1 MICELFP
8 YSISWLPA
16 FKMFADHR
24 YANIKRNVSYAE
36 FAPGVFRCSFFY
48 EIFTNFRNFRSKL
61 SLFKGKL
68 VFPCFCC
75 LLARLLTT
83 MFSKNSNMVHQQLK
97 FHVDMFMLQPYFG
110 RWSKTK
116 HLATDVNYYF

>member
-48 EIFTNFRNFRSKL
+48 EIFTNFRNFRSKFESFQRKISF
-61 SLFKGKL
+61 SLF
-68 VFPCFCC
+68 
-75 LLARLLTT
+75 LLSVSQTAHDYVQQEQQHGASTIKISRWHVYVAALLWTLIQNQT
-83 MFSKNSNMVHQQLK
+83 
-97 FHVDMFMLQPYFG
+97 FG
-110 RWSKTK
+110 HWRC
-116 HLATDVNYYF
+116 